1 MPSKHWDYKQD
12 VSTTRYCVGTGD
24 ENFELEFVCGVYC
37 VVSALSIEP
46 SSQILCNIILSNTYF
61 IFFQFNL
68 HNFFQYIATISV
80 SLVKN
85 MEI

>member
-1 MPSKHWDYKQD
+1 M
-12 VSTTRYCVGTGD
+12 GIGD
-24 ENFELEFVCGVYC
+24 ENFELGFICGVYC

-46 SSQILCNIILSNTYF
+46 SSQILCNIILS
-61 IFFQFNL
+61 
-68 HNFFQYIATISV
+68 QYIFHIFSNLIYISFFNVFATISV